1 MSTAEADPTTP
12 TERNEPPSTGT
23 RAVRCILTYICL
35 HMAAWVAVAFTA
47 PSDDPFGQT
56 MGIALGMM
64 AFTGIPSVAL
74 AIGAAAA
81 HTRMDLVRFRWLIA
95 FPMALFALPAAS
107 ASAVAEPLVFQVLA
121 HGAFACLMPTPL
133 TPGNWKGTPL
143 D

>member
-1 MSTAEADPTTP
+1 M
-12 TERNEPPSTGT
+12 
-23 RAVRCILTYICL
+23 RCILTYICL